1 MHPQVTSLFEFADF
15 RKFLEAYQAKRQ
27 EQEPAFTRLRFCAD
41 LGLPNTRS
49 FLSDVIAGRRS
60 LTRTYV
66 ERFVR
71 ALRMDDDEARYFR
84 VMVDLNQCTH
94 DKEREH
100 LFEQLVALNR
110 TPRKFVRPEQYEFY
124 RHWHH
129 TAVFASLQLRPFA
142 GDYEGLAK
150 GLFPAITPRQ
160 ARTSVTLLEKLG
172 LIRREGE
179 VWKAVDRTLDTG
191 RNVREELVRQYQL
204 QCLELAKKILMLGP
218 DAKTLRTFSTV
229 TLSVSKDG
237 SALIARKLQKF
248 KAEVSAI
255 AHREEA
261 PADRIYQLNIQ
272 YYPQSNPEVL
282 T

>member
-1 MHPQVTSLFEFADF
+1 
-15 RKFLEAYQAKRQ
+15 
-27 EQEPAFTRLRFCAD
+27 
-41 LGLPNTRS
+41 
-49 FLSDVIAGRRS
+49 
-60 LTRTYV
+60 
-66 ERFVR
+66 
-71 ALRMDDDEARYFR
+71 
-84 VMVDLNQCTH
+84 
-94 DKEREH
+94 
-100 LFEQLVALNR
+100 
-110 TPRKFVRPEQYEFY
+110 
-124 RHWHH
+124 
-129 TAVFASLQLRPFA
+129 
-142 GDYEGLAK
+142 
-150 GLFPAITPRQ
+150 
-160 ARTSVTLLEKLG
+160 VTLLEKLG